1 MLSRNKTFDV
11 TVDYL
16 DFSNEE
22 RAILRPEK
30 NLRTSPIPYGEISQT
45 FKNRSEICIILIR

>member
-16 DFSNEE
+16 NFYNEE
-22 RAILRPEK
+22 RAILRPEE
-30 NLRTSPIPYGEISQT
+30 NLRTSPITYG
-45 FKNRSEICIILIR
+45 